1 MIQINDKIRIVR
13 FDKLNLELQ
22 EYRKKVDPKTKNE
35 RYDWCKVGYYGDLKS
50 ALGGTLKYCLME
62 LTTQEISTLSELI
75 ERIDNIDK
83 ELKGA
88 IKNVRNE
95 D

>member
-1 MIQINDKIRIVR
+1 MIQITDKIRIVR
-13 FDKLNLELQ
+13 NDPLNLELQ
-22 EYRKKVDPKTKNE
+22 EYRKKVDPKTKSE
-35 RYDWCKVGYYGDLKS
+35 RYAWCRVGYYGDLKS
-50 ALGGTLKYCLME
+50 AIGGVLKYCLME
-62 LTTQEISTLSELI
+62 LTTEEIATLSELV

-88 IKNVRNE
+88 IKNE

>member
-35 RYDWCKVGYYGDLKS
+35 RCDWCRVGYYGDLKS
-50 ALGGTLKYCLME
+50 AIGGVLKHCLME
-62 LTTQEISTLSELI
+62 LATEDVSTLSHLI
-75 ERIDNIDK
+75 ERIGNIEK
-83 ELKGA
+83 ELKKA
-88 IKNVRNE
+88 VEKL
-95 D
+95 

>member
-1 MIQINDKIRIVR
+1 MIQINEKIRIVR

-35 RYDWCKVGYYGDLKS
+35 RYDWCRVGYYGDLKS
-50 ALGGTLKYCLME
+50 AIGGVLKYCLME
-62 LTTQEISTLSELI
+62 LSTEDITTLSELI

-83 ELKGA
+83 ELKKA
-88 IKNVRNE
+88 VERL
-95 D
+95 

>member
-35 RYDWCKVGYYGDLKS
+35 RYDWCRVGYYGDLKS
-50 ALGGTLKYCLME
+50 AINGALKYCLME
-62 LTTQEISTLSELI
+62 LANEDIKTLSELI

-83 ELKGA
+83 ELKKAVG
-88 IKNVRNE
+88 KL
-95 D
+95 

>member
-22 EYRKKVDPKTKNE
+22 EYRKKVDPKTKSE
-35 RYDWCKVGYYGDLKS
+35 RYDWCRVGYYGDLKS
-50 ALGGTLKYCLME
+50 AINGALRYCLME
-62 LTTQEISTLSELI
+62 LATEEISYLSQLI

-83 ELKGA
+83 ELKKA
-88 IKNVRNE
+88 VEKL
-95 D
+95 